1 MADAYLTGLKL
12 LAGRELTEA
21 QMRTRLARRKFEPG
35 AIDEAVARLQR
46 DGALDDR
53 RAAFACARMEAHIKR
68 HGQIRALR
76 RLQTLGIDR
85 GLARTA
91 VSEVFADLNEDELI
105 AQAIDR
111 RLRSGAS
118 LRDQRVVNRIHR
130 YLLGQGFDAERVRI
144 AINSKVKIHNSK
156 QTFEL

>member
-1 MADAYLTGLKL
+1 MTGLKL

-21 QMRTRLARRKFEPG
+21 QIRMRLARRKFEQD
-35 AIDEAVARLQR
+35 AIDEAVVRLQH

-53 RAAFACARMEAHIKR
+53 RAAFACARMEAHIRR
-68 HGQIRALR
+68 HGQLRALR
-76 RLQTLGIDR
+76 RLQTIGIDR

-130 YLLGQGFDAERVRI
+130 YLLGQGFDAGRVNAALRTRVR
-144 AINSKVKIHNSK
+144 HRGDDD
-156 QTFEL
+156 